1 MPFAASLPPLRIL
14 VIDDVPEDRVE
25 IRRQLAPPGI
35 GASWEIV
42 DVGNAAAARAKIR
55 EAMPDCILMDHDLAE
70 TNGITLLREIIAEH
84 GKDAC
89 GFVMLT
95 ASDSAVVAVDIL
107 KAGAHD
113 FLHKGR
119 TTSMQLRKAVRDA
132 YEKASN
138 RREVRRS
145 RAELERKNLELAEA
159 VEQMEGASEQR
170 HQVEEALRKSER
182 QFRSLADNIS
192 QLAWM
197 TDETGAI
204 YWYNRRWFEYT
215 GTTLEDMR
223 GWGWRKVHHPDH
235 EARVVEKL
243 SRCFAEGLHWED
255 TFPLRRHDGAYRWF
269 LSRAVPIHDA
279 NAKVLGWFG
288 TNTDITSQLETE
300 DALKSARD
308 KAVSASRAKDE
319 FLAALS
325 HELRTPLNPVLLT
338 SSARA
343 ADSSL
348 PDAVREDFDAI
359 RKNVALEA
367 RLIDDL
373 LDLTRITRGK
383 LSLNSDVLDLG
394 DLLCDALRIV
404 KSDTEHKR
412 LVWRVTRES
421 TPVRV
426 MGDAVRLRQVFWN
439 VLKNAAKFTAQEG
452 RIDVTVE
459 LRSED
464 NRVVVTVTDS
474 GIGMTQAEIGRVF
487 DAFSQ
492 GDHASSSVHRFGGLG
507 LGLAITRSL
516 VEMHHGEIVAH
527 SAGLGK
533 GTTFVVTLPLLAKDS
548 DQTPTTPPPKVVVT
562 PAARAASSVI
572 GAGYRVLL
580 VEDHAPT
587 RTTMARLL
595 RQRGFDVTGAGSWAE
610 ALAAASASQIDGLLT
625 DIGLP
630 DGDGCLLLR
639 ELRRRWP
646 LLEGIALSGYGM
658 EDDIKRSR
666 QNGFVQ
672 HVTKPL
678 EIDQLDAALA
688 ALVANL
694 SPAKSSDA

>member
-1 MPFAASLPPLRIL
+1 M
-14 VIDDVPEDRVE
+14 
-25 IRRQLAPPGI
+25 
-35 GASWEIV
+35 
-42 DVGNAAAARAKIR
+42 
-55 EAMPDCILMDHDLAE
+55 
-70 TNGITLLREIIAEH
+70 
-84 GKDAC
+84 
-89 GFVMLT
+89 
-95 ASDSAVVAVDIL
+95 
-107 KAGAHD
+107 
-113 FLHKGR
+113 
-119 TTSMQLRKAVRDA
+119 
-132 YEKASN
+132 
-138 RREVRRS
+138 
-145 RAELERKNLELAEA
+145 
-159 VEQMEGASEQR
+159 
-170 HQVEEALRKSER
+170 
-182 QFRSLADNIS
+182 
-192 QLAWM
+192 
-197 TDETGAI
+197 
-204 YWYNRRWFEYT
+204 
-215 GTTLEDMR
+215 
-223 GWGWRKVHHPDH
+223 
-235 EARVVEKL
+235 
-243 SRCFAEGLHWED
+243 
-255 TFPLRRHDGAYRWF
+255 
-269 LSRAVPIHDA
+269 
-279 NAKVLGWFG
+279 
-288 TNTDITSQLETE
+288 
-300 DALKSARD
+300 
-308 KAVSASRAKDE
+308 
-319 FLAALS
+319 
-325 HELRTPLNPVLLT
+325 
-338 SSARA
+338 
-343 ADSSL
+343 
-348 PDAVREDFDAI
+348 
-359 RKNVALEA
+359 
-367 RLIDDL
+367 
-373 LDLTRITRGK
+373 
-383 LSLNSDVLDLG
+383 
-394 DLLCDALRIV
+394 
-404 KSDTEHKR
+404 
-412 LVWRVTRES
+412 
-421 TPVRV
+421 
-426 MGDAVRLRQVFWN
+426 RLRQVFWN